1 MHPFGTCC
9 QVERPTIQNRF
20 KLRGILLRSYLKS
33 KSNLIE
39 GYEMYLSD
47 NASSSLIERNRF
59 NIDGSPLKTPAK
71 VEGYGYKLYNVKIK
85 EDVYL
90 ENDPQFSCRNYK
102 DITYEKVTHS
112 KLCALVNFNFS
123 VFKMNTLNK

>member
-9 QVERPTIQNRF
+9 QVERPTIQNDF

-85 EDVYL
+85 EDVHL
-90 ENDPQFSCRNYK
+90 ENDPQFSCRKYK
-102 DITYEKVTHS
+102 DITYEKVLYTQ
-112 KLCALVNFNFS
+112 LIQ
-123 VFKMNTLNK
+123 